1 MLYIIVK
8 HTIGLH
14 FPCVHVTCGLAPTER
29 LVGKQGHITT
39 FNTLSQTADFYEDER
54 VVHIF
59 KTSEQFKEKLTHQ
72 NCHLYRIFSTTY
84 EF

>member
-1 MLYIIVK
+1 MRTCHMWAGTYRE
-8 HTIGLH
+8 IG
-14 FPCVHVTCGLAPTER
+14 
-29 LVGKQGHITT
+29 GKQGHITT